1 MPVSTTKS
9 RRIDLFLVAV
19 TSIATAPLCL
29 WQDRWGFLLIIFR
42 KLTYLPKY
50 CIFRFR
56 LYYILILMNYSVV
69 VPARNEEESI
79 QPLYT
84 SLKPVM
90 DQLNGNWEIIFIDD
104 GSSDGTLAKM
114 KGLRA
119 SDPRVKIIQFRRN
132 FGQTAAW
139 SAGFD
144 HALGEYVIVM
154 DADLQNDPADIPA
167 LLQKMQAENLDVIS
181 GWRRDR
187 KDNGGMVF
195 LSKLGNW
202 FHRVVTG
209 EKIHDHGC
217 SLKVY
222 RKEALDGLELYGEM
236 HRYITALL
244 SWKGFKVGEMVVRHH
259 ARQHGHTNYS
269 VKKKLKGFLD
279 LIVVKFWVQ
288 YSARPMHFFGAIGM
302 FFILLGVLLGGTI
315 FIIWLMRITGF
326 ANSSLPLVAV
336 VLVLLGFQFLL
347 SGVLA
352 DVVAKTYYLEKK
364 PYSIK
369 SEQGFE

>member
-1 MPVSTTKS
+1 M
-9 RRIDLFLVAV
+9 DY
-19 TSIATAPLCL
+19 SI
-29 WQDRWGFLLIIFR
+29 I
-42 KLTYLPKY
+42 
-50 CIFRFR
+50 
-56 LYYILILMNYSVV
+56 
-69 VPARNEEESI
+69 VPARNEEESLP
-79 QPLYT
+79 PLYQAV
-84 SLKPVM
+84 KPVM
-90 DQLNGNWEIIFIDD
+90 DQLGSDWELIFIDD
-104 GSSDGTLAKM
+104 GSSDGTLAVMQK
-114 KGLRA
+114 LQA
-119 SDPRVKIIQFRRN
+119 QDPHVKIIQFRRN

-144 HALGEYVIVM
+144 KAQGDYVVVL

-167 LLQKMQAENLDVIS
+167 LISHMKAENLDVIS
-181 GWRRDR
+181 GWRKDR
-187 KDNGGMVF
+187 QDNGGMVF

-202 FHRVVTG
+202 IHRWVTG

-222 RKEALDGLELYGEM
+222 RREALQDLELYGEM

-244 SWKGFKVGEMVVRHH
+244 SWKGFRVGEMVVRHH
-259 ARQHGHTNYS
+259 PRRHGHTKYS

-302 FFILLGVLLGGTI
+302 FFILLGLLLGGTI
-315 FIIWLMRITGF
+315 FGIWLMRITGF
-326 ANSSLPLVAV
+326 ANSSLPLAAV

-369 SEQGFE
+369 SVTGFDEAAID

>member
-1 MPVSTTKS
+1 
-9 RRIDLFLVAV
+9 
-19 TSIATAPLCL
+19 
-29 WQDRWGFLLIIFR
+29 
-42 KLTYLPKY
+42 
-50 CIFRFR
+50 
-56 LYYILILMNYSVV
+56 MNYSVV
-69 VPARNEEESI
+69 VPVRNEEQSLR
-79 QPLYT
+79 PLYEAVK
-84 SLKPVM
+84 SVM
-90 DQLNGNWEIIFIDD
+90 DGMSKKWELILIDD
-104 GSSDGTLAKM
+104 GSSDESLGVM
-114 KGLRA
+114 KHLRFQ
-119 SDPRVKIIQFRRN
+119 DHRVKIIQFRRN

-144 HALGEYVIVM
+144 RALGEYVIVL
-154 DADLQNDPADIPA
+154 DADLQNDPKDIPA
-167 LLQKMQAENLDVIS
+167 MIATMNREGLDVIS
-181 GWRRDR
+181 GWRKERQ
-187 KDNGGMVF
+187 DNGGMVA
-195 LSKLGNW
+195 LSKLGNMI
-202 FHRVVTG
+202 HRRVTG

-222 RKEALDGLELYGEM
+222 RREALADLELYGEM

-244 SWKGFKVGEMVVRHH
+244 SWKGFQVGEMIVQHH
-259 ARQHGHTNYS
+259 PRKFGRTNYS
-269 VKKKLKGFLD
+269 IRKKLKGFLD

-302 FFILLGVLLGGTI
+302 FFIALGTVLGGTL
-315 FIIWLMRITGF
+315 FIIWLLRITGF

-369 SEQGFE
+369 SVSGFDEVTPD